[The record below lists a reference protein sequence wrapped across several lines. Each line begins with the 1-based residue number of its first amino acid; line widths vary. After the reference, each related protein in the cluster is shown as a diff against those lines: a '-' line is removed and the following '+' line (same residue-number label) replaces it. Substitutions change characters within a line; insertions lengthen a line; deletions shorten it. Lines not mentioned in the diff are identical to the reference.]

1 MMITTLLLPGV
12 ERALNAYVAQDGAAH
27 ARVATLAGRVIEL
40 QLRGTSVRAHLCPQD
55 DGRILVVDAAG
66 GPADACIEAS
76 PLSLL
81 RLSLA
86 DDSSK
91 LFFEGDV
98 AISGDVA
105 LGQAFRDL
113 LLAVDIDWEDE
124 LSRVT
129 GDVIAHQVGN
139 VVRGGQRWS
148 RDARHTLERDA
159 AEYLQEESR
168 LLVTREDLNDF
179 LTAVDTLREDVD
191 RLTARVQRLDAR
203 RQGKG

>member
-12 ERALNAYVAQDGAAH
+12 ERALNAFVAQDESAH
-27 ARVATLAGRVIEL
+27 TRVATLAGRVVEL
-40 QLRGTSVRAHLCPQD
+40 QLRGTPVRAHLCPQD
-55 DGRILVVDAAG
+55 DGRIQVVDAAG
-66 GPADACIEAS
+66 RSADACIEAS

-98 AISGDVA
+98 VITGDVA

-113 LLAVDIDWEDE
+113 LLSVDIDWEEE

-129 GDVIAHQVGN
+129 GDVLAHQVGN
-139 VVRGGQRWS
+139 AVRGGQRWARAS
-148 RDARHTLERDA
+148 RYTLEQDA

-168 LLVTREDLNDF
+168 LLVTREESGEF
-179 LTAVDTLREDVD
+179 LDAVDSLREDVD
-191 RLTARVQRLDAR
+191 RLAVRVQRLAGR
-203 RQGKG
+203 LQGNG

>member
-1 MMITTLLLPGV
+1 MMIATLFLPGV
-12 ERALNAYVAQDGAAH
+12 ERALNTFVAQDEAAH
-27 ARVATLAGRVIEL
+27 ARVAALAGRVIAL
-40 QLRGTSVRAHLCPQD
+40 HLRGTPVRVHLCPQD
-55 DGRILVVDAAG
+55 DGRIQVVDAAG
-66 GPADACIEAS
+66 RSADACIEAS

-98 AISGDVA
+98 VITGEVA
-105 LGQAFRDL
+105 LGQALRDL
-113 LLAVDIDWEDE
+113 LLAVDIDWEEE

-129 GDVIAHQVGN
+129 GDVVAHQVGN

-148 RDARHTLERDA
+148 RDARHTLEQDA

-168 LLVTREDLNDF
+168 LLVTREESGEF
-179 LTAVDTLREDVD
+179 LDAVDSLREDVD
-191 RLTARVQRLDAR
+191 RLAARVQRLAGR
-203 RQGKG
+203 LQGSN

>member
-1 MMITTLLLPGV
+1 MISTLLMPGV
-12 ERALNAYVAQDGAAH
+12 ERALNAYVSQDESAH
-27 ARVATLAGRVIEL
+27 ARVAALAGRVIAL
-40 QLRGTSVRAHLCPQD
+40 HLRGIPVRVHLCPQD
-55 DGRILVVDAAG
+55 DGRIQVVDAAG
-66 GPADACIEAS
+66 RTADACIEAS

-98 AISGDVA
+98 VITGDAA

-113 LLAVDIDWEDE
+113 LLAVDIDWEEE

-139 VVRGGQRWS
+139 AARGGQRWS
-148 RDARHTLERDA
+148 RNARHTLERDA

-168 LLVTREDLNDF
+168 LLVTREESGAF
-179 LTAVDTLREDVD
+179 LDAVDRLREDVD
-191 RLTARVQRLDAR
+191 RLAARVQRLAAR
-203 RQGKG
+203 RQGNG